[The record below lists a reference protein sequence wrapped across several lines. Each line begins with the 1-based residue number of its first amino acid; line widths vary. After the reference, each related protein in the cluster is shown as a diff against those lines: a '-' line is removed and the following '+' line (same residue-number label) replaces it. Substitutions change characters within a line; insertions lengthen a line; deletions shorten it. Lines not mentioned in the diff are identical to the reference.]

1 LQKYGFVYI
10 WRDRKHSRYYIGCHW
25 GTEDDGYICSSPWM
39 KRAYKLRSQDF
50 IRKILAR
57 IYTNK
62 KDLLNEEYRYLK
74 MIKKEELRKKYY
86 NMHNYNL
93 NNWYIYEDKSLIVIN
108 KIKIKTKEAMIR
120 PEVRE
125 KYLNGIKLRE
135 QDKKYNDFS
144 SHVRCYK
151 QSLAR
156 KGRPHS
162 EEHKAALRKPKSPR
176 SEEHTIN
183 LSNAIKGLTYKIKK
197 TKCIKC
203 GFKSNISHITRYHNE
218 NCKLYEI
225 NWKDIKNDYFI
236 ENYSFRALERK
247 YNVNR
252 MLIANKLRNG
262 K

>member
-1 LQKYGFVYI
+1 MEKYGFVYI
-10 WRDRKHSRYYIGCHW
+10 WRDRKHKRYYIGAHW
-25 GTEDDGYICSSPWM
+25 GTEDDGYICSSKWM
-39 KRAYKLRSQDF
+39 LKAYKIRSQDF
-50 IRKILAR
+50 KRRILQR
-57 IYTNK
+57 IYK
-62 KDLLNEEYRYLK
+62 S
-74 MIKKEELRKKYY
+74 KKETFNAEEKWLQLIKDEELKNKYY
-86 NMHNYNL
+86 NC
-93 NNWYIYEDKSLIVIN
+93 
-108 KIKIKTKEAMIR
+108 
-120 PEVRE
+120 VRYVSAYWE
-125 KYLNGIKLRE
+125 
-135 QDKKYNDFS
+135 DKKYIKGIKNRSFILNYIDMS
-144 SHVRCYK
+144 SHIRCYH

-156 KGRPHS
+156 KGKPHS